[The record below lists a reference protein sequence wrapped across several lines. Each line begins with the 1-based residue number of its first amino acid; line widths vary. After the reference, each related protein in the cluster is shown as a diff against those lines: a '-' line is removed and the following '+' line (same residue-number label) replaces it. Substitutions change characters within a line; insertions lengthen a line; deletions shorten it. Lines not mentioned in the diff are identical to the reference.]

1 MAAFSKS
8 ESYFRFIKFVL
19 NFIHVL
25 LFYLSSI
32 EKFDHEFFNINELE
46 AKRMD
51 PQHKIALEVSYRALE
66 DAGLTLDDVTSSN
79 TAVYM
84 GEVPEDVDVIL
95 CVTSL
100 HCRDTCRCYELRLLE
115 SCNDGP

>member
-1 MAAFSKS
+1 
-8 ESYFRFIKFVL
+8 
-19 NFIHVL
+19 
-25 LFYLSSI
+25 
-32 EKFDHEFFNINELE
+32 
-46 AKRMD
+46 MD

-84 GEVPEDVDVIL
+84 GELPEDVDVIL

-100 HCRDTCRCYELRLLE
+100 HCRDVAGVMNYDYLNLVTMDPDFADNYTPAGARVT
-115 SCNDGP
+115 